1 MTHLPTM
8 PTAIRITV
16 LVASLLYRNVIG
28 FAPITHS
35 TYYGLTKE
43 QHRITRV
50 HAIDFKQRVGRVGS
64 EVQSMF
70 ADVTSSLSS
79 GVSNVTISTGGSLH
93 IDETRNALER
103 SMRASQSTRQYESS
117 IVVDET
123 NTADNDSWSYA
134 TFAREHPNVNNLAIA
149 SVKTAFADL
158 VAQVGISHTPV
169 SDIDW
174 ARTSLFFAFGFFYMG
189 GFQYWYQVNVF
200 KRIFDLDKFT
210 SQSWSD
216 KLKDKDGLISLGA
229 QTLLDMSVSTVVYL
243 PTFYMFQAAVFGGS
257 SDPTVWISQT
267 CDNLHDNFSKDE
279 LDLIRIWGP
288 ADLICFS
295 VPLYLRLPSRHAVSF
310 LYITYFSFLR
320 CN

>member
-1 MTHLPTM
+1 MQ
-8 PTAIRITV
+8 TAIRIVV
-16 LVASLLYRNVIG
+16 LVALLLYRNVIG

-35 TYYGLTKE
+35 KHYGVADE
-43 QHRITRV
+43 QHQTTRV

-70 ADVTSSLSS
+70 SDFESSLSS
-79 GVSNVTISTGGSLH
+79 LSNETISIVGSLH
-93 IDETRNALER
+93 IDDARNSLQR
-103 SMRASQSTRQYESS
+103 SSLPSQFTRQGESA
-117 IVVDET
+117 IIIDEM
-123 NTADNDSWSYA
+123 NAADDGSWSYA
-134 TFAREHPNVNNLAIA
+134 TFAREYPNANNLAIA

-158 VAQVGISHTPV
+158 VAQVGISHTPI

-200 KRIFDLDKFT
+200 KRMFDLDKFT
-210 SQSWSD
+210 SQCWSD

-229 QTLLDMSVSTVVYL
+229 QTLLDMSVSTLVYL
-243 PTFYMFQAAVFGGS
+243 PTFYMFQAAVFSGS
-257 SDPTVWISQT
+257 SDPTVWLSQT
-267 CDNLHDNFSKDE
+267 FDNLHDNFSKDE

-295 VPLYLRLPSRHAVSF
+295 VPLYLRLPTRHAVSF
-310 LYITYFSFLR
+310 LYITYFRFLR
-320 CN
+320 M